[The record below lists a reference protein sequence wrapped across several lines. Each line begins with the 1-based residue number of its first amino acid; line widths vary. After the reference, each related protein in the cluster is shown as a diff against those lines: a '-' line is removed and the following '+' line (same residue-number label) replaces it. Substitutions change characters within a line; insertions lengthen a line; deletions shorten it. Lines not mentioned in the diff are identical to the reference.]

1 MRGRACFW
9 PLFQQEPLFQMHN
22 LFSLHL
28 PTVRPL
34 HQVGSP
40 SLPFFLINPGFAF
53 SEREIHSVV
62 SSRPAVSPHQ
72 QIGQDT
78 FHICLLSS
86 QAAGLP
92 DYPLEKSF
100 RSSRSYAQGSFG
112 SLDSLH
118 QDLADKIL
126 QVKLPPR
133 PG

>member
-1 MRGRACFW
+1 MFLA
-9 PLFQQEPLFQMHN
+9 
-22 LFSLHL
+22 SL
-28 PTVRPL
+28 PTGASFSDAQFVQPSSADSEAIASGGKPL
-34 HQVGSP
+34 
-40 SLPFFLINPGFAF
+40 LAFFSINPGFAF

-92 DYPLEKSF
+92 DYPLEKRF